1 MSDPC
6 HDVMTNDYS
15 AYSDE
20 LVGARLLHGVYDD
33 AMSPEVS
40 QRPLTGSPHNFLP
53 CRAHGVQ
60 NCGSITPTS
69 PSAVRLL
76 SPISNHPREL
86 TRMDGSHLHVYA
98 PRVPHAT
105 IEKQLPEQ
113 EHCGQTCPT
122 PHSPPR
128 EPLRKQDANRDGEPL
143 YIENELHAPLQGPRE
158 PAASVLAILPQD
170 ESSYITMFSH
180 PDFLDTCGKPPN
192 TTMLENLQQVSGAL
206 AAATC
211 TSTTPTTGP
220 ARPQQPLLPP
230 QSGSA
235 RADAFPALESDFT
248 PRAPAVTATDSAED
262 PRDAGS
268 PFAPINLTATF
279 ADSGRL

>member
-1 MSDPC
+1 MNTLSEGEHAFSLVNTIFPPSLRAFPRDSPMSNPW

-98 PRVPHAT
+98 PRVAHAT
-105 IEKQLPEQ
+105 
-113 EHCGQTCPT
+113 G
-122 PHSPPR
+122 
-128 EPLRKQDANRDGEPL
+128 
-143 YIENELHAPLQGPRE
+143 
-158 PAASVLAILPQD
+158 
-170 ESSYITMFSH
+170 
-180 PDFLDTCGKPPN
+180 
-192 TTMLENLQQVSGAL
+192 GAV
-206 AAATC
+206 C
-211 TSTTPTTGP
+211 F
-220 ARPQQPLLPP
+220 
-230 QSGSA
+230 
-235 RADAFPALESDFT
+235 RAGDK
-248 PRAPAVTATDSAED
+248 
-262 PRDAGS
+262 
-268 PFAPINLTATF
+268 
-279 ADSGRL
+279 

>member
-15 AYSDE
+15 AHSDE

-98 PRVPHAT
+98 PRVAHAT
-105 IEKQLPEQ
+105 I
-113 EHCGQTCPT
+113 CV
-122 PHSPPR
+122 SS
-128 EPLRKQDANRDGEPL
+128 RKL
-143 YIENELHAPLQGPRE
+143 
-158 PAASVLAILPQD
+158 S
-170 ESSYITMFSH
+170 
-180 PDFLDTCGKPPN
+180 
-192 TTMLENLQQVSGAL
+192 
-206 AAATC
+206 
-211 TSTTPTTGP
+211 
-220 ARPQQPLLPP
+220 
-230 QSGSA
+230 
-235 RADAFPALESDFT
+235 
-248 PRAPAVTATDSAED
+248 
-262 PRDAGS
+262 
-268 PFAPINLTATF
+268 
-279 ADSGRL
+279 

>member
-98 PRVPHAT
+98 PRVAHAT
-105 IEKQLPEQ
+105 GHTIMYVSRARDEYFEVP
-113 EHCGQTCPT
+113 GQVRGRG
-122 PHSPPR
+122 SR
-128 EPLRKQDANRDGEPL
+128 A
-143 YIENELHAPLQGPRE
+143 
-158 PAASVLAILPQD
+158 V
-170 ESSYITMFSH
+170 
-180 PDFLDTCGKPPN
+180 
-192 TTMLENLQQVSGAL
+192 QV
-206 AAATC
+206 
-211 TSTTPTTGP
+211 P
-220 ARPQQPLLPP
+220 
-230 QSGSA
+230 
-235 RADAFPALESDFT
+235 
-248 PRAPAVTATDSAED
+248 
-262 PRDAGS
+262 
-268 PFAPINLTATF
+268 
-279 ADSGRL
+279 

>member
-98 PRVPHAT
+98 PRVAHAT
-105 IEKQLPEQ
+105 
-113 EHCGQTCPT
+113 
-122 PHSPPR
+122 SR
-128 EPLRKQDANRDGEPL
+128 YPLLG
-143 YIENELHAPLQGPRE
+143 
-158 PAASVLAILPQD
+158 
-170 ESSYITMFSH
+170 
-180 PDFLDTCGKPPN
+180 
-192 TTMLENLQQVSGAL
+192 
-206 AAATC
+206 
-211 TSTTPTTGP
+211 
-220 ARPQQPLLPP
+220 PLLP
-230 QSGSA
+230 STETDVTEAATAKAVMSH
-235 RADAFPALESDFT
+235 
-248 PRAPAVTATDSAED
+248 VTATV
-262 PRDAGS
+262 
-268 PFAPINLTATF
+268 T
-279 ADSGRL
+279 RLS